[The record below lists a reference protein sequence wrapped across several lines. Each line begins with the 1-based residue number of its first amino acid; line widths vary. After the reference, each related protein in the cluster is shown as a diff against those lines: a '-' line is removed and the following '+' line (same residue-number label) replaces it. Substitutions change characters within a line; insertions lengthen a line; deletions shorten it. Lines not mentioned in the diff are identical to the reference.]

1 MARQCELLQLPRS
14 SAYYEAVPES
24 EENLRL
30 MRWIDELYLECPFFG
45 SRRMSRE
52 LGVNRKRVQR
62 LMQLMDL
69 EAMYARPRTTRSHP
83 EHKKYPYLLRDMEVE
98 RVDQVWSSDITYI
111 PMARGFLY
119 LTVVMDWYSR
129 CVLTWRLSNS
139 LEGSF
144 CIEALQAALKKSRP
158 EIFNTDQ
165 GVQYTS
171 PSFTQV
177 LEQRGVRISMDGK
190 GRALDNV
197 FVERLWRSVKQEEV
211 YLKSYADGWQAEQE
225 LGKYFRFYN
234 TRRRHQSL
242 KYQTPAAVYASG
254 VV

>member
-1 MARQCELLQLPRS
+1 
-14 SAYYEAVPES
+14 V
-24 EENLRL
+24 ENLRL
-30 MRWIDELYLECPFFG
+30 MKRIDQLYLARPYFG
-45 SRRMSRE
+45 SRRMSLE
-52 LGVNRKRVQR
+52 LEVNRKRVQR
-62 LMQLMDL
+62 LMQLMGM
-69 EAMYARPRTTRSHP
+69 EAVYPKPRATRSSP
-83 EHKKYPYLLRDMEVE
+83 EHQKYPYLLRDVEVE

-111 PMARGFLY
+111 PMARGYMY

-129 CVLTWRLSNS
+129 CVLSWRLSNS
-139 LEGSF
+139 LEGRF
-144 CIEALQAALKKSRP
+144 CVEALEAALGKSRP

-171 PSFTQV
+171 REFTRV
-177 LEQRGVRISMDGK
+177 LEDRGVRISMDGK

-211 YLKSYADGWQAEQE
+211 YLKSYADGWEAARE

-234 TRRRHQSL
+234 GRRRHQSL
-242 KYQTPAAVYASG
+242 KYQTPSAVYASG

>member
-1 MARQCELLQLPRS
+1 MVRKCELLRLPRS

-24 EENLRL
+24 MENLRL
-30 MRWIDELYLECPFFG
+30 MKRIDKLYLARQFFG
-45 SRRMSRE
+45 SRRMSLE
-52 LGVNRKRVQR
+52 LEVNRKRVQR
-62 LMQLMDL
+62 LMRLMGM
-69 EAMYARPRTTRSHP
+69 EAVYAKPRTTRSSP
-83 EHKKYPYLLRDMEVE
+83 EHQKYPYLLRDVKVE

-111 PMARGFLY
+111 PMARGYLY
-119 LTVVMDWYSR
+119 LTVVMDWFSR
-129 CVLTWRLSNS
+129 CVLSWRLSNS

-144 CIEALQAALKKSRP
+144 CVEALEAALGKGRP

-171 PSFTQV
+171 REFTRV
-177 LEQRGVRISMDGK
+177 LEDRGVRISMDGK

-211 YLKSYADGWQAEQE
+211 YLKSYADGWEAERE
-225 LGKYFRFYN
+225 LGRYFRFYN
-234 TRRRHQSL
+234 GRRRHQSL

-254 VV
+254 VL

>member
-1 MARQCELLQLPRS
+1 MYRQCELLRLPRS
-14 SAYYEAVPES
+14 SAYYEPVPES
-24 EENLRL
+24 RENLRL
-30 MRWIDELYLECPFFG
+30 MKRIDRLYLAKPFFG
-45 SRRMSRE
+45 SRRISLE
-52 LGVNRKRVQR
+52 LEVNRKRVQR
-62 LMQLMDL
+62 LMQLMGIQ
-69 EAMYARPRTTRSHP
+69 ATYPKPRTTRSSP
-83 EHKKYPYLLRDMEVE
+83 EHKKYPYLLREMEVE

-111 PMARGFLY
+111 PMARGFMY
-119 LTVVMDWYSR
+119 LTVVMDWFSR
-129 CVLTWRLSNS
+129 CVLSWRLSNS

-144 CIEALQAALKKSRP
+144 CVEAVESALRKSRP

-171 PSFTQV
+171 QEFTRV
-177 LEQRGVRISMDGK
+177 LERRGVRISMDGK

-211 YLKSYADGWQAEQE
+211 YLKSYADGWEAEAE

-234 TRRRHQSL
+234 SRRRHQSL

-254 VV
+254 VI